1 MCVRLRNS
9 HLISAPPRRAWSV
22 ISSVYKRSIVH
33 QKIGE
38 GYVKCVKEQKAHTC
52 WDAVS
57 SVVNLDAL
65 KRLGAVHLVKGTARF
80 AKRASE
86 RSVEQR
92 IKSSIWF
99 SVSLVRLRII
109 EAKKDELFV
118 VSSDWRACKC
128 GFSSP
133 KRSKTLVWLRYCG
146 FIRLEERV
154 QKRSA
159 YHFDWGSSIAELF
172 CALMLLLWERRKFL

>member
-1 MCVRLRNS
+1 MKILITGGAGFIGSAVVRLAIARG
-9 HLISAPPRRAWSV
+9 H
-22 ISSVYKRSIVH
+22 H
-33 QKIGE
+33 
-38 GYVKCVKEQKAHTC
+38 
-52 WDAVS
+52 
-57 SVVNLDAL
+57 VVNLDAL

-118 VSSDWRACKC
+118 VSSD
-128 GFSSP
+128 
-133 KRSKTLVWLRYCG
+133 
-146 FIRLEERV
+146 
-154 QKRSA
+154 
-159 YHFDWGSSIAELF
+159 
-172 CALMLLLWERRKFL
+172 